1 VWLVVPRKGS
11 DAGVDATQ
19 LARVAVGPGGAAAE
33 CVLAAAL
40 EPAPGGATLLAAV
53 GTTATPRFERLHV
66 SADGS
71 GSSIVTHLQP
81 AGAAAAIVRPSVGNA
96 DTGRSTARGVIPP
109 AVLGPD
115 NAGEPVLQRLPAGAA
130 RKRLAPEPDA
140 AMTLAAAA
148 GGGTPGV
155 PADCVMSEEEEE
167 LGSGASTE
175 PTLGQ
180 RLADLEQQAADT
192 AAAAAADEV
201 VAAATQQQQEL
212 LAPSQQQQLKQ
223 QQQRVLGSGGVAGTA
238 SLPPGPLKADS
249 LSVLLTQA
257 LRSSDRALLEQCLAV
272 GNERVIAN
280 TVRRLLPLDAA
291 LLLRAAVERL
301 QSRPSRGQ
309 QLAAWIQ
316 AVLLHHTAYL
326 MAAPGAAPVMSAL
339 YQTIEARLAVQ
350 RQLLGLTGRLELL
363 LAQGGGGSGAGEPG
377 GAVAAPGT
385 ALEYEET
392 DSEAEVEVVDALQ
405 DALDGDSDGE
415 YTDEEEED
423 EEDEG
428 SEDEGGGTSEDG

>member
-1 VWLVVPRKGS
+1 MWLVVPRKGS

-96 DTGRSTARGVIPP
+96 DTGRSTARGIIPP

-140 AMTLAAAA
+140 AMTLAAATV

-212 LAPSQQQQLKQ
+212 LAPSQQQQLKQQQQ

-326 MAAPGAAPVMSAL
+326 MAAPGAAPVMTPL
-339 YQTIEARLAVQ
+339 YQTI
-350 RQLLGLTGRLELL
+350 
-363 LAQGGGGSGAGEPG
+363 
-377 GAVAAPGT
+377 
-385 ALEYEET
+385 
-392 DSEAEVEVVDALQ
+392 
-405 DALDGDSDGE
+405 
-415 YTDEEEED
+415 
-423 EEDEG
+423 
-428 SEDEGGGTSEDG
+428 